1 MFLERRNC
9 ARSCI
14 ACVYGCR
21 VHTQRCE
28 PSQSESI
35 SPLTASQW
43 REALAL
49 RQPARRVNKLNGS
62 CAILLR
68 QRINHNADC
77 AGCAR
82 SKRRCAQPG
91 NAQHRTPRRCASQGT
106 ANPWGLEP
114 TGTGFL
120 GSSRAPSLVLG
131 FRTPRI
137 PLLPLWEKRGWGDE
151 GQKRSLSR
159 AFIDERSDA
168 FGQPGYDL
176 DPALRQIRLS
186 VASPQSCTVA
196 IQKRSRLS
204 ASGCASAPLRRRH
217 ERER

>member
-1 MFLERRNC
+1 MFLERRNR
-9 ARSCI
+9 ALSCI

-21 VHTQRCE
+21 VNTQRCK

-35 SPLTASQW
+35 LPLTASQW

-49 RQPARRVNKLNGS
+49 RQPVRRVNKLNGS

-82 SKRRCAQPG
+82 SKHCCAQSG
-91 NAQHRTPRRCASQGT
+91 NAQHRTPRCCASQGT
-106 ANPWGLEP
+106 GNPWGLEP

-120 GSSRAPSLVLG
+120 GSSCVPSLVLG
-131 FRTPRI
+131 FRTRR
-137 PLLPLWEKRGWGDE
+137 LPPSPTRGEGGWGDE

-159 AFIDERSDA
+159 VFINERSGA
-168 FGQPGYDL
+168 FRQPGYDL
-176 DPALRQIRLS
+176 DPAPDR
-186 VASPQSCTVA
+186 
-196 IQKRSRLS
+196 S
-204 ASGCASAPLRRRH
+204 ASAWHRRNPAP
-217 ERER
+217 

>member
-14 ACVYGCR
+14 ACVYRCR

-28 PSQSESI
+28 PSRSESI

-82 SKRRCAQPG
+82 SKRCCAQPG

-106 ANPWGLEP
+106 GNPWGLESYRDRFF
-114 TGTGFL
+114 GNLLRSFSRFGFQD
-120 GSSRAPSLVLG
+120 AQTPPSPLVG
-131 FRTPRI
+131 
-137 PLLPLWEKRGWGDE
+137 EGGWGDE
-151 GQKRSLSR
+151 GQRRSLSR
-159 AFIDERSDA
+159 AFINERSGA

-176 DPALRQIRLS
+176 DPVPRQIRLS
-186 VASPQSCTVA
+186 VASLQSCTVA
-196 IQKRSRLS
+196 NRKYSSSHR
-204 ASGCASAPLRRRH
+204 G
-217 ERER
+217 

>member
-1 MFLERRNC
+1 VGVNRFTESIHVGASFGRSVMFLERRNR

-106 ANPWGLEP
+106 GNPWGLEP

-120 GSSRAPSLVLG
+120 GISCVPSLVLG
-131 FRTPRI
+131 FRTRRL
-137 PLLPLWEKRGWGDE
+137 PLLPLWEKGVGGMRGKGAHSHV
-151 GQKRSLSR
+151 RSSTNGLALSGNADTISTR
-159 AFIDERSDA
+159 RPNS
-168 FGQPGYDL
+168 
-176 DPALRQIRLS
+176 
-186 VASPQSCTVA
+186 
-196 IQKRSRLS
+196 S
-204 ASGCASAPLRRRH
+204 ASAWHRRNPAP
-217 ERER
+217 

>member
-1 MFLERRNC
+1 MCRCIVPTPVGVNRFTESIHVRASFGRSVMFLGRRNR

-82 SKRRCAQPG
+82 SKRCCAQPG
-91 NAQHRTPRRCASQGT
+91 NAQHRTPHRCASQGT
-106 ANPWGLEP
+106 GNPWGLEP

-120 GSSRAPSLVLG
+120 GSSCVPSLVLG
-131 FRTPRI
+131 FRTPRL
-137 PLLPLWEKRGWGDE
+137 PLLPLWEKGG
-151 GQKRSLSR
+151 GGMSLQ
-159 AFIDERSDA
+159 
-168 FGQPGYDL
+168 G
-176 DPALRQIRLS
+176 
-186 VASPQSCTVA
+186 
-196 IQKRSRLS
+196 
-204 ASGCASAPLRRRH
+204 
-217 ERER
+217 